1 MELKILI
8 VDDDSL
14 SLNGMKQALSAAKP
28 EWDLFFAISGE
39 EALQILSVQN
49 IDIIV
54 SDMKMPVMDGG
65 DLLAKV
71 KEINP
76 AIIRIIISAFNDK
89 DLVIKAT
96 QYAHQFLA
104 KPIDIP
110 VLIKIIEKLYSLQ
123 VILHNP
129 KIIKLTNSVK
139 NLPSLPELYLQIEQ
153 EMKKPDPSIKKID
166 EIITKDII
174 MTAKMLQVV
183 NSAFFGLPQ
192 RIINPLQ
199 AINFLGIEIIK
210 ALVLIVHFFSGD
222 SSNSSYQTHLKKL
235 WDDSFK
241 VATLSKKIAQSEKLN
256 PKQIEEAF
264 IGSLL
269 HDIGKLVLWQ
279 ASNYF
284 EDIQRQ
290 MKDFNVTETAA
301 EYLLYETSHAEVGA
315 YLLGVWGLPESL
327 IEMVAFH
334 HKPSASPNKGFSPLT
349 ILHGSNHI
357 ITKEPLDE
365 AYLSDFILNS
375 TVNKWIRIFSEAGEA
390 TEKVVD

>member
-28 EWDLFFAISGE
+28 EWALFFAISGE

-210 ALVLIVHFFSGD
+210 ALVLIVHFFSAD
-222 SSNSSYQTHLKKL
+222 SANASYQTHLKKL

-279 ASNYF
+279 ANNYF

-375 TVNKWIRIFSEAGEA
+375 TVNKWIRIFSETGEA
-390 TEKVVD
+390 VEKVVD